1 MPTPEQRRAHY
12 DTFVTQIVKLCATK
26 PIRNDLQSGRGRPVE
41 DCDRMQPHL
50 IRHIAGYG
58 ARRAHY
64 TTASLISLHRD
75 LDIPYAPDQ
84 PRPRTSSRD
93 TTPTSGHAPASPGAA
108 NPPAPAGSGGVGTP
122 DRAGPGGADATAPA
136 RTAGPNTPASAERA
150 AALFWRSRPNLG
162 ATLALAVNR
171 RGFDESRMTDRLK
184 LLTRLPTSQ
193 LHPRL
198 WSLAVHLHARAAAR
212 LDFAVLLEDL
222 AWWDDDRPRIT
233 TRWRES
239 YFLTLH
245 AHTLD
250 EDD

>member
-1 MPTPEQRRAHY
+1 MPTTEQRRAHY
-12 DTFVTQIVKLCATK
+12 DTFVTQIVELCATK

-64 TTASLISLHRD
+64 TTAGLISLHRD
-75 LDIPYAPDQ
+75 LDTPYTPD
-84 PRPRTSSRD
+84 RPRRRAASRD
-93 TTPTSGHAPASPGAA
+93 TDPARGHLPGHAPAGPGTADTRA
-108 NPPAPAGSGGVGTP
+108 PAGPGGGDTPAPAGTP
-122 DRAGPGGADATAPA
+122 GQP
-136 RTAGPNTPASAERA
+136 TPTSVEHA
-150 AALFWRSRPNLG
+150 AALRWRSRPNLG
-162 ATLALAVNR
+162 AGLALAVNR

-198 WSLAVHLHARAAAR
+198 WSLAIHLHARGAAR